1 MPPPPT
7 NATSLT
13 FCRGALR
20 RSELRAG
27 FAHIVVCWSDKQ
39 GRHQVLSTCKHGAS
53 PPVWL
58 ARALTR
64 PALPQP
70 PAWAAQPATRGGA
83 VATCP
88 ID

>member
-7 NATSLT
+7 TAPPLTS
-13 FCRGALR
+13 CRGALQ
-20 RSELRAG
+20 RSVLRAG
-27 FAHIVVCWSDKQ
+27 FAHIVACWSDKQ

-53 PPVWL
+53 APVWL
-58 ARALTR
+58 ARAPTS

-70 PAWAAQPATRGGA
+70 PAAAAQPATRGGA
-83 VATCP
+83 VATFP